1 MKPMCSLVI
10 GHGKSKKSVAA
21 DTSAALDNW
30 MKEFNP
36 SCP

>member
-1 MKPMCSLVI
+1 MKPMCSVVI

-21 DTSAALDNW
+21 VSAALDNW